1 MLALRVGSVDHMIRW
16 SGRKYNRETP
26 SGPANSLMTAIRYH
40 TVPDYMKWKFE
51 NRAVG
56 SYRKY
61 VSDESFI
68 NRPEA
73 CNWYKKKMH

>member
-1 MLALRVGSVDHMIRW
+1 
-16 SGRKYNRETP
+16 
-26 SGPANSLMTAIRYH
+26 MTAIRYH
-40 TVPDYMKWKFE
+40 TVPDYLKWKFE